1 MVTFIIG
8 HVIKV
13 MTMLIT
19 LYDTVQENKTLIY
32 DKNLKNNKSSGCNE
46 LTIEL
51 SKFFL
56 RDQFYYISINCILKF
71 APHVKKAWYVD
82 VFLFAKRHKLQ
93 NWKNKRSSNSP
104 CRCFIQTYVMPYYLK
119 DNYLWLSPTRY
130 PIRFFLTRG
139 Q

>member
-51 SKFFL
+51 SKIL
-56 RDQFYYISINCILKF
+56 LEGPILLHFYKLYIKIC
-71 APHVKKAWYVD
+71 
-82 VFLFAKRHKLQ
+82 
-93 NWKNKRSSNSP
+93 SP
-104 CRCFIQTYVMPYYLK
+104 CQKGLVRRCFPVC
-119 DNYLWLSPTRY
+119 
-130 PIRFFLTRG
+130 
-139 Q
+139 